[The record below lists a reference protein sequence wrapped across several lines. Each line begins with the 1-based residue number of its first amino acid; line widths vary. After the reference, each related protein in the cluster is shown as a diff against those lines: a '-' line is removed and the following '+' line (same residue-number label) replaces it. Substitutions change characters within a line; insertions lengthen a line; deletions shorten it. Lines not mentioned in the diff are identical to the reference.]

1 MATVMIARRSR
12 RAWAL
17 ATGIATLGGLGF
29 SACASAPDNF
39 YALSAGITEVAPPA
53 GGVRAVVV
61 EPAALPDVVDR
72 PQMVMKGQGNQVS
85 ILEQQR
91 WAEPLRAGI
100 PRVVAEN
107 LTKLLGTAQVST
119 RSEVIRN
126 PDCRVLIDVRRF
138 DSEPGQAVVLEAL
151 WTLVFNEAAPR
162 RTGQSVAREKV
173 TGTETDALVAAHSRA
188 LAVLSRDIAG
198 ALREG
203 PPPRA
208 EAASP

>member
-1 MATVMIARRSR
+1 MATMMNARRAC

-17 ATGIATLGGLGF
+17 AAAFATLGGLGF

-39 YALSAGITEVAPPA
+39 YALTASITEVAPPA

-72 PQMVMKGQGNQVS
+72 PQMVMKGQGTQVS

-107 LTKLLGTAQVST
+107 LAKLLGTAQVST

-126 PDCRVLIDVRRF
+126 PDCRVFIDVRRF
-138 DSEPGQAVVLEAL
+138 DTEPGQGVVLEAL
-151 WTLVFNEAAPR
+151 WTLTYDDAPKR
-162 RTGQSVAREKV
+162 IGQSVAREKV
-173 TGTETDALVAAHSRA
+173 TGSQTDALVAAHSRA
-188 LAVLSRDIAG
+188 LAALSRDIAG

-203 PPPRA
+203 PAPPA
-208 EAASP
+208 ESAAP